1 MDKSYFGKKCEE
13 LSLAIGCETPS
24 ALALNEY
31 FKKFDNVKDS
41 RFDEMIEVLKEGSKY
56 KRFPLIWDFKQ
67 AQSGTVKPLNI
78 QTEPEEEI
86 NREEYSAD
94 LLALAKKFLPPKK
107 KGYTP
112 KTRDQL
118 YSEKMKSGLV
128 WSYLKHK
135 WIDKSLMGNIGGHF
149 LVPEDE
155 LKKMDSD
162 GITIKSI

>member
-1 MDKSYFGKKCEE
+1 MDKSYFLDKCEE
-13 LSLAIGCETPS
+13 LCTAIDCEIPGTLTLA
-24 ALALNEY
+24 EY
-31 FKKFDNVKDS
+31 FKKFQNIPDS
-41 RFDEMIEVLKEGSKY
+41 RFDEMVEVLKDVSKY

-162 GITIKSI
+162 SITIKSI